1 MKGVMAP
8 SEWIQMR
15 ENIRRVVGSL
25 EVCWRCQRVSE
36 CRKYILGNT
45 VGVWL
50 CNDCL
55 GEMERPYQSRVLNRN
70 RMPQQVLPSFPEV
83 S

>member
-1 MKGVMAP
+1 MENVMAP

-36 CRKYILGNT
+36 CRKYILGNS
-45 VGVWL
+45 VWL
-50 CNDCL
+50 CNVCL
-55 GEMERPYQSRVLNRN
+55 GEMKRPYRSRFQNRN
-70 RMPQQVLPSFPEV
+70 RMPQ
-83 S
+83 

>member
-1 MKGVMAP
+1 MKNVMAP

-25 EVCWRCQRVSE
+25 EVCWRCQRIAE
-36 CRKYILGNT
+36 CRKYILENT
-45 VGVWL
+45 VWL

-55 GEMERPYQSRVLNRN
+55 GEMERLYQSRFRNRN
-70 RMPQQVLPSFPEV
+70 RMSQ
-83 S
+83 